1 MSQNTSVES
10 STRSSPNPSINP
22 ALQAALGCLDV
33 QLEEELARY
42 RRQRAGRPV
51 MSSRGLR
58 RHQARKPLELISI
71 EQPTGQTQQRAL
83 GMSTAP
89 VMSFPLDMG
98 NQASAATPSK
108 TVIQEPVTQTGQLD
122 MRSSAALESNN
133 ALVFP
138 SPTQSTGDNSGNEPG
153 FTEQLTPRQPGEG
166 EGNFSSLAADQTP
179 PDDYLESSEKLL
191 QSLSE
196 DEETVQPKKRTTNK
210 LLTPLGIGSI
220 LLLLLS
226 SATLVYLV
234 AYRSTFTALG
244 LNRLFG
250 AKTQNTAPSSTET
263 TADKRESAKD
273 APIAHGPNL
282 ASEEF
287 VDLDLNTLSHLPP
300 SPTASAL
307 SSPRP
312 TLPTVPNSGAPAA
325 DPPVVPNTA
334 LPGRS
339 SNLPS
344 TLLPPSGQM
353 GTVPSTVA
361 PLTAP
366 GASALR
372 VNTQSSASAKQGT
385 SSNSAASAA
394 TQQPQASTSGA
405 GVATNTTSVGESF
418 YYVLVNDTSD
428 RAIEKAKTVVPD
440 AYVENFPQGARVQMG
455 AFQTESEAKTL
466 VQELQQ
472 QGISATIYRP

>member
-1 MSQNTSVES
+1 MNQNTSVES

-58 RHQARKPLELISI
+58 RHQTRKSIELISI

-89 VMSFPLDMG
+89 VMSFPLDME
-98 NQASAATPSK
+98 NQTSAATPSK
-108 TVIQEPVTQTGQLD
+108 TVIQEPVTQTSPLD
-122 MRSSAALESNN
+122 MRSSDGSEYNN

-138 SPTQSTGDNSGNEPG
+138 SPTQSTGDNSGNEPSL
-153 FTEQLTPRQPGEG
+153 TEQLTPRQQSGQG
-166 EGNFSSLAADQTP
+166 EGNFASLAADQTP

-196 DEETVQPKKRTTNK
+196 DEETVQPKKRTTNR
-210 LLTPLGIGSI
+210 LLTPLGVGSI
-220 LLLLLS
+220 LLVLLS

-234 AYRSTFTALG
+234 AYRSTFTVLG
-244 LNRLFG
+244 LNRWFG

-263 TADKRESAKD
+263 TTAKREPAKD
-273 APIAHGPNL
+273 SPIAHGPNL

-287 VDLDLNTLSHLPP
+287 VDLNLNTLSRLPA
-300 SPTASAL
+300 SPTPSAL

-312 TLPTVPNSGAPAA
+312 TLPVVPNSGVPAA
-325 DPPVVPNTA
+325 EPPVVPNTA

-339 SNLPS
+339 ANLPS
-344 TLLPPSGQM
+344 TLVPPSGQM
-353 GTVPSTVA
+353 RTVPSTVA

-366 GASALR
+366 GAAALR
-372 VNTQSSASAKQGT
+372 VNTQSSASA
-385 SSNSAASAA
+385 A
-394 TQQPQASTSGA
+394 TQQPQAPSSGV
-405 GVATNTTSVGESF
+405 GVATNTASVGESF

-440 AYVENFPQGARVQMG
+440 AYVENFPQGARIQMG

-466 VQELQQ
+466 AQELQQ